1 MRNGNLF
8 LGFSNRKGSQPLGPA
23 MRGAR
28 WAAVLL
34 LGAFC
39 FSLHAGLVDAQ
50 VLRIVDSSKDP
61 LTLYPHNSFDP
72 NSDLIIS
79 QIFEGLIEFD
89 SDGRLIPRLAERWE
103 KISPTRYRFWLRRG
117 VTFHDGEPFDAEA
130 VRFSLDQQLRGPR
143 KSANA
148 WLFDPDFHAEV
159 VSSHV
164 VDLVTRR
171 PDARLPYTL
180 PMFFKI
186 VPPRYVGDNSIETL
200 EQHPIGTG
208 PYRFVEWKR
217 GRYILLRAN
226 PDYWKPGLPHI
237 HDLKF
242 LFIDQDR
249 QVPALL
255 EGKADLVT
263 KLAGKDTLEVMRAP
277 DTEVQKRHVA
287 AVFWAAMKNHDSP
300 FANLKVRQ
308 AMNYAVNK
316 RHLIQYVAKGN
327 SLQVSSMTNPME
339 IGFNPTLH
347 PYPFDPAKARQLL
360 REAGYGH
367 GFRVRVLAS
376 EDTKHMVYALK
387 AQLRMVGVDLDIT
400 VVPREEYLRQT
411 IIPKLR
417 TGRPSFDGDMV
428 IWLTPNPTLN
438 AFFSPAVIFYSG
450 SPYAIMQDT
459 EFDRLYNKFVRC
471 SDPDQIRQS
480 IYRLQAYMTEQ
491 AFGIYTAQ
499 RVRTIALRRGLKIKL
514 PPTDS
519 LFGFTLAE
527 AYWADDKPSGP
538 KQDRRPDGPGPE
550 KTLRLSDQ

>member
-1 MRNGNLF
+1 MGYDKLRSSSAGQTKCQPRSLTAVIVRSATLLCVMAAWLSLPCAPAAARN
-8 LGFSNRKGSQPLGPA
+8 
-23 MRGAR
+23 
-28 WAAVLL
+28 
-34 LGAFC
+34 
-39 FSLHAGLVDAQ
+39 
-50 VLRIVDSSKDP
+50 LRIVDSSKDP

-72 NSDLIIS
+72 NSDLVIS

-89 SDGRLIPRLAERWE
+89 ADGQLIPRLAERWE

-117 VTFHDGEPFDAEA
+117 VTFHNGEPFDAET
-130 VRFSLDQQLRGPR
+130 VRFSLDRQLRGPR

-164 VDLVTRR
+164 VDLVTQR

-180 PMFFKI
+180 PMFVKI
-186 VPPRYVGDNSIETL
+186 VPPRYVSANTNETL

-208 PYRFVEWKR
+208 PYRFVEWKK
-217 GRYILLRAN
+217 GCYIKLQAN
-226 PDYWKPGLPHI
+226 PGYWKAGLPRI
-237 HDLKF
+237 RNLEF
-242 LFIDQDR
+242 LFLDKDR

-255 EGKADLVT
+255 AGDADLVT
-263 KLAGKDTLEVMRAP
+263 KLDGKDTLEVMRAP

-287 AVFWAAMKNHDSP
+287 AVFWAAMKTHDSP

-327 SLQVSSMTNPME
+327 SLLVSSMTNPLE
-339 IGFNPTLH
+339 IGFNPNLH
-347 PYPFDPAKARQLL
+347 PYPFDPQKAKQLL
-360 REAGYGH
+360 REAGYEN
-367 GFRVRVLAS
+367 GFRVRALAA
-376 EDTKHMVYALK
+376 EETKHMVFALQ
-387 AQLRMVGVDLDIT
+387 AQLRMVGVDLDVT
-400 VVPREEYLRQT
+400 VVTREEYLRQT
-411 IIPKLR
+411 IVPKLQ

-438 AFFSPAVIFYSG
+438 AFFNPAVIFYSQ
-450 SPYAIMQDT
+450 SPYSIIHDA
-459 EFDRLYNKFVRC
+459 EFDRLYDHFVRT
-471 SDPDQIRQS
+471 SDPEENRES
-480 IYRLQAYMTEQ
+480 IYKLQAYMTEQ

-499 RVRTIALRRGLKIKL
+499 RVRTIALRRGLQIKL

-527 AYWADDKPSGP
+527 AYWLGEAPLGGENDQQSE
-538 KQDRRPDGPGPE
+538 RPGPE
-550 KTLRLSDQ
+550 K